1 MKKLKS
7 DRSIVILR
15 LDKVNCVVVLDRTQ
29 YGDAIKEIISDQA
42 KLKELVQDVTI
53 KGKAKL

>member
-1 MKKLKS
+1 M
-7 DRSIVILR
+7 
-15 LDKVNCVVVLDRTQ
+15 VLDRTQ
-29 YGDAIKEIISDQA
+29 YGDAIKEIIIDQA